1 MTERQKLWAKSRYLR
16 SKIRQIGPMI
26 TGSIALRH
34 IKCGKPNCRCIRGYP
49 HFICQVTCKEE
60 GKTKTVYVD
69 KKRQGEALWWS
80 RNYKLFKKF
89 LKEHTEV
96 NLALL
101 KSDRGRI
108 KKRKKNET
116 DT

>member
-26 TGSIALRH
+26 TGSVALRH
-34 IKCGKPNCRCIRGYP
+34 IKCGKPNCRCTRGYP
-49 HFICQVTCKEE
+49 HFICQVTYKEE

-80 RNYKLFKKF
+80 RNYKLFKKL

-101 KSDRGRI
+101 KSDRGRK